1 MDKATVSSEDEG
13 EEQKKNRKSQE
24 FLRQHGNGHTNIE

>member
-13 EEQKKNRKSQE
+13 EEQKKKQKITRIPQTTWKWSHE
-24 FLRQHGNGHTNIE
+24 Y